1 MFFSL
6 PRSPLSWYG
15 SLIEEVREGL
25 EGAGDEV
32 WEELMLHYS
41 TAIVVRG
48 STAWVKV
55 GYPPSRLYTAKFRRS
70 VSVAE
75 AVVAPVARYLIP
87 PGEVKVVMEGA
98 STFQAGTGGGYAAPK
113 TLKLFLLSFPLRAL
127 GAGAAQRCCRAG

>member
-1 MFFSL
+1 MS
-6 PRSPLSWYG
+6 RSPLSWYS

-32 WEELMLHYS
+32 WDELMLHYS

-87 PGEVKVVMEGA
+87 PGEVKVV
-98 STFQAGTGGGYAAPK
+98 TAP
-113 TLKLFLLSFPLRAL
+113 RA
-127 GAGAAQRCCRAG
+127 RV